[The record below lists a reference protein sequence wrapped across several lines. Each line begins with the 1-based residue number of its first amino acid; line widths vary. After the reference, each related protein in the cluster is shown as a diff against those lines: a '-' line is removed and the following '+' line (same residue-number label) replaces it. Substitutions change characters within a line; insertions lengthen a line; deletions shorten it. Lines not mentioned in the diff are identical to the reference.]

1 MVESLRYFLCGA
13 GADQNQ
19 TGSLTPQ
26 CTNTHTHTFSLMILL
41 HHKLQPSCVDP
52 LFMAPGIGWAC
63 GGAASSSAGF
73 SSYSSPS
80 PSSPSPR
87 SSSGRSGR
95 SIWTRSLKIPP
106 LVALA
111 MVRRQQEGWGV
122 ERGAA
127 ARPRP
132 ARRTVPQG
140 PRLRTRTDRAL
151 RCVHDQF
158 IFWASVVW
166 IRI

>member
-1 MVESLRYFLCGA
+1 MWSWSRSKSDRLLNTAMYKH
-13 GADQNQ
+13 
-19 TGSLTPQ
+19 
-26 CTNTHTHTFSLMILL
+26 THTHTFSLMILL